1 MKIYFIQKNLQDDLV
16 IRYLELLDLKKKKS
30 KTFLG
35 YLLESFLEDNVLR
48 LEKERIH
55 ATNNIYSLNNEYML

>member
-16 IRYLELLDLKKKKS
+16 IRYLELLDLKKKS

-35 YLLESFLEDNVLR
+35 YLLESFLEDNVLH
-48 LEKERIH
+48 LEKEKIH